1 VTPIRLLAADLDG
14 TLLDPTGV
22 VSPRTLGALAAA
34 QERSVRIVLAT
45 ARRYTG
51 ALPIAR
57 AAPGVD
63 ALIVYDGA
71 QLRAY
76 PSGDVLFA
84 QHLPAMLGQQVAEL
98 MAAHGVQPIAQHG
111 TAAGERLLVGPR
123 PPRGPWADAYLATT
137 ADQVERVPLA
147 ELCAGRPGPL
157 RLVAFAPLRR
167 LRRIASE
174 LAARY
179 PIGERLSTE
188 GLIATQVLP
197 RGNYG
202 TAELTVF
209 APGVSKGA
217 ALIRVAEMLH
227 VPLAQTLAIGDGL
240 NDISMLRIAGL
251 AVAMGTAPRALR
263 RVAQVVTGTNA
274 EDGVAQTIERHILG
288 RAVELAG
295 HAAGSRHGVT
305 GEDVPSAREA

>member
-1 VTPIRLLAADLDG
+1 MTPIHLLAADLDG
-14 TLLDPTGV
+14 TLLDPTGAI
-22 VSPRTLGALAAA
+22 SPRTLDALVGA
-34 QERSVRIVLAT
+34 QERGVRIVLAT
-45 ARRYTG
+45 ARRFTG
-51 ALPIAR
+51 ALPVAQ

-63 ALIVYDGA
+63 ALILYDGA
-71 QLRAY
+71 QVRAY
-76 PSGDVLFA
+76 PSGDVLSA
-84 QHLPAMLGQQVAEL
+84 QHLPAALGQQVADL

-111 TAAGERLLVGPR
+111 ATAGERLIVGPR

-167 LRRIASE
+167 LQRIARE

-179 PIGERLSTE
+179 PIGESLSTE
-188 GLIATQVLP
+188 GLVATQVLP

-217 ALIRVAEMLH
+217 ALIRVAELLRI
-227 VPLAQTLAIGDGL
+227 PLAQMLAIGDGL
-240 NDISMLRIAGL
+240 NDISMLRVAGL

-263 RVAQVVTGTNA
+263 RVAHVVTGTNA
-274 EDGVAQTIERHILG
+274 EDGVAQAMERYILG
-288 RAVELAG
+288 RTVELVG
-295 HAAGSRHGVT
+295 HAAGSRHGAT
-305 GEDVPSAREA
+305 AEDVPAAREA